1 MTEIRKI
8 GQFKYGV
15 RSATTLTEMSELL
28 VNAITA
34 GWLAVNNDSGAQ
46 DPLRLLIDS
55 LSALID
61 KQTNAP
67 DTPKQALALT
77 LRKLADRIDQ
87 EEQYRELLGFG
98 VDYASEGDM
107 LIVFVVLGSD
117 KITAPLKIGFPVY
130 LDEGGE

>member
-1 MTEIRKI
+1 
-8 GQFKYGV
+8 
-15 RSATTLTEMSELL
+15 MSELL
-28 VNAITA
+28 VNAIGL
-34 GWLAVNNDSGAQ
+34 GWLTINNDSEAQ
-46 DPLRLLIDS
+46 YPLQLLIDN

-61 KQTNAP
+61 KQTNDP
-67 DTPKQALALT
+67 ETSKEALSLT

-87 EEQYRELLGFG
+87 EEQYKELLGFG

-117 KITAPLKIGFPVY
+117 KITAPLKIGFPVS

>member
-1 MTEIRKI
+1 
-8 GQFKYGV
+8 
-15 RSATTLTEMSELL
+15 MSELL
-28 VNAITA
+28 VNAVTA
-34 GWLAVNNDSGAQ
+34 GWLTIDNESEAQ
-46 DPLRLLIDS
+46 APLQFLIDK

-61 KQTNAP
+61 KQTDDP
-67 DTPKQALALT
+67 DTPKQALSLT

-87 EEQYRELLGFG
+87 EEAYGELLGFG

-117 KITAPLKIGFPVY
+117 KITAPLKIGFPVA